1 MKTLNAKT
9 LFAGL
14 AAVAAVTAV
23 AAPAA
28 AQPYRD
34 YDRYEQG
41 RYDNG
46 RYDGDRYDGGR
57 YDGGRYEQRHWDH
70 RGGYNIDR
78 RQEQIERV
86 IERGIRQG
94 ALTRREVHELRS
106 DLYSIRR
113 LEAHYR
119 VDGLNWRERAELDRR
134 LDWAERRLEGRLN
147 NREYGY
153 GYGYGYGYRR

>member
-41 RYDNG
+41 RYDGDRWNDG
-46 RYDGDRYDGGR
+46 RYDNGR
-57 YDGGRYEQRHWDH
+57 HEQGRWDH
-70 RGGYNIDR
+70 RGGYDIDR
-78 RQEQIERV
+78 RQQQIERT
-86 IERGIRQG
+86 IEIGFRRGD
-94 ALTRREVHELRS
+94 LTRREVHELRS